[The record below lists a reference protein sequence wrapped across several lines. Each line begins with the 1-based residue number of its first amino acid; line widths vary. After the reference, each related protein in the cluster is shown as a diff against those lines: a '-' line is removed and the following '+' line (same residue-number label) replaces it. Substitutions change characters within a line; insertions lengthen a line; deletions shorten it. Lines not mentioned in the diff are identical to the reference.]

1 MKNTLSKQDFRK
13 LLEAQL
19 ELNKKYSGEDWA
31 EKIPEKKFRKAALC
45 EYGELLQSVE
55 PNWAWWK
62 KSELDEQNAVIEIID
77 VLHFA
82 LSLLLMQNSIDELV
96 ELFDENYEINDSII
110 DETLALAKFIL
121 ASIPDYFQE
130 LMLSMCYELGVD
142 QDRIWNGYFKKN
154 ALNHKRVEGGYKEGK
169 YKKVDEKGNEDNRQ
183 LNV

>member
-1 MKNTLSKQDFRK
+1 MKNTLSKENFKK

-31 EKIPEKKFRKAALC
+31 DKIPESKFRKAVLC

-82 LSLLLMQNSIDELV
+82 LSLLLMRKSIDELV
-96 ELFDENYEINDSII
+96 ELFDENYELNDSNV
-110 DETLALAKFIL
+110 DETLALAKFML
-121 ASIPDYFQE
+121 ASIPSYFQE
-130 LMLSMCYELGVD
+130 LILSMCYESNID
-142 QDRIWNGYFKKN
+142 QNRVWEGYFKKN
-154 ALNHKRVEGGYKEGK
+154 ALNHKRVESGYKEGK
-169 YKKVDEKGNEDNRQ
+169 YKKIDEKGNEDNRQ
-183 LNV
+183 LDV